1 MKLEVGYLM
10 GNVMQPFSISD
21 EDDNDKLTSLA
32 VVLPLAVVGF
42 VIAAGCWTI
51 FAVAGAH
58 LRVALALGSLE
69 FGLLLAMPMAAGAL
83 LAVPAGIAAQ
93 KVGARRVMIVC
104 LLGLAACMA
113 LLLVVETWAGY
124 LLVSAGLGL
133 AGGFYSAGLQFVT
146 CHASPR
152 HMGLVLGIFGAGV
165 TGAGINYYLVPLIVQ
180 AFSWRGVPLAYLV
193 VLFLVAALLV
203 LLTDDSDS
211 RGDPDIETRDG
222 NLLHR
227 FENLRVWR
235 LCLYFGVVAGSFF
248 SLALWLPDF
257 MSSRFLLTVE
267 SGAHLA
273 LWFVI
278 PGALAQI
285 AGGGLADRYGA
296 GRVVVRSLTACLLAL
311 FVLSY
316 PPMSLS
322 VRGIGSV
329 ITLQLALPLFLE
341 GLFIV
346 LLGVALGSAMGG
358 LQRMVVA
365 QNREAAAFAAGML
378 LCSACLVAFLLPVL
392 FGAVIYWVGVGT
404 AMFMILFLLLA
415 GSLLLFS
422 RDNRREERQA
432 LLHKGV

>member
-1 MKLEVGYLM
+1 
-10 GNVMQPFSISD
+10 MQPTSICND
-21 EDDNDKLTSLA
+21 EDDNLTSLA
-32 VVLPLAVVGF
+32 VVLPLAVAGF

-58 LRVALALGSLE
+58 LRDALTLGALE
-69 FGLLLAMPMAAGAL
+69 FGLLLAMPMAVGAL

-93 KVGARRVMIVC
+93 KVGARRVMLAC
-104 LLGLAACMA
+104 LLGLAVCMV
-113 LLLVVETWAGY
+113 LLLVVESWAGY
-124 LLVSAGLGL
+124 LVVAAGLGL

-146 CHASPR
+146 LHAPPR

-165 TGAGINYYLVPLIVQ
+165 TGAGFNYYLVPLIMQ

-193 VLFLVAALLV
+193 VLLLVAALLL

-211 RGDPDIETRDG
+211 RGDPDIETG
-222 NLLHR
+222 VGQLLRR

-235 LCLYFGVVAGSFF
+235 LWLYFGVVAGSFF

-257 MSSRFLLTVE
+257 MSSRFLLTME
-267 SGAHLA
+267 TGARLA

-285 AGGGLADRYGA
+285 VGGGLSDRYGA
-296 GRVVVRSLTACLLAL
+296 DRVVARSLTACLVAL

-322 VRGIGSV
+322 VRGIESV
-329 ITLQLALPLFLE
+329 IALELALPLFLE
-341 GLFIV
+341 GFFIV
-346 LLGVALGSAMGG
+346 LLGVALGCAMGG
-358 LQRMVVA
+358 LQRMVIA
-365 QNREAAAFAAGML
+365 ENREAAAFAAGML
-378 LCSACLVAFLLPVL
+378 LFSACLVAFLLPVL

-415 GSLLLFS
+415 GSLLLFA
-422 RDNRREERQA
+422 RDNRRSERRA

>member
-1 MKLEVGYLM
+1 
-10 GNVMQPFSISD
+10 MQPTSICND
-21 EDDNDKLTSLA
+21 EDDNLTSLA
-32 VVLPLAVVGF
+32 VVLPLAVAGF

-58 LRVALALGSLE
+58 LRDTLALGALE
-69 FGLLLAMPMAAGAL
+69 FGLLLAMPMAVGAL

-93 KVGARRVMIVC
+93 KVGARRVMLAC
-104 LLGLAACMA
+104 LLGLAVCMV
-113 LLLVVETWAGY
+113 LLLVVESWAGY
-124 LLVSAGLGL
+124 LVVAAGLGL

-146 CHASPR
+146 LHAPPR

-165 TGAGINYYLVPLIVQ
+165 TGAGFNYYLVPLIMQ

-193 VLFLVAALLV
+193 VLLLVAALLL

-211 RGDPDIETRDG
+211 RGDPDIETG
-222 NLLHR
+222 VGQLLRR

-235 LCLYFGVVAGSFF
+235 LWLYFGVVAGSFF

-257 MSSRFLLTVE
+257 MSSRFLLTME
-267 SGAHLA
+267 TGARLA

-285 AGGGLADRYGA
+285 VGGGLSDRYGA
-296 GRVVVRSLTACLLAL
+296 DRVVARSLTACLVAL

-316 PPMSLS
+316 PPMTLS
-322 VRGIGSV
+322 VRGIESV
-329 ITLQLALPLFLE
+329 IALELALPIFLE
-341 GLFIV
+341 GFFIV
-346 LLGVALGSAMGG
+346 LLGVALGCAMGG
-358 LQRMVVA
+358 LQRMVIA
-365 QNREAAAFAAGML
+365 ENREAAAFAAGML
-378 LCSACLVAFLLPVL
+378 LFSACLVAFLLPVL

-415 GSLLLFS
+415 GSLLMFA
-422 RDNRREERQA
+422 RDNRRSERRA